1 MAPYSSSIGAVKYFR
16 IFFDGNR
23 EAIMKGLRAERRW
36 REVMTAFHGAG
47 GENEDYKQ
55 ISGKLLLVYAKQRYT
70 PCRNEQRRNPV
81 AIAPYFISMVPK
93 PGFEP
98 GQAYAH

>member
-1 MAPYSSSIGAVKYFR
+1 MGLVEK
-16 IFFDGNR
+16 
-23 EAIMKGLRAERRW
+23 MKIKQS
-36 REVMTAFHGAG
+36 TS
-47 GENEDYKQ
+47 GE
-55 ISGKLLLVYAKQRYT
+55 LLLVYTKQRYT